1 MDSNHVAIISD
12 ALDVQMEPSGFPEST
27 TPFDYDPQSFLCEK
41 ETFKFAAFSTT
52 ILYCLVFFLS
62 LVGNSLVLW
71 VLVKYESLE
80 SLTNVFILNLC
91 LSDVVFSCLLP
102 LWTLEYHWG
111 WLLGD
116 FPCKLLSMLFSISL
130 CSSIFFLTIMTIHRY
145 LSVVS
150 PLSSLRVHTLRC
162 RVLVTT
168 AVWATSVLASIPDA
182 IFHKVFHHSEH
193 SRCDYAELKWF
204 LASVY
209 QHNVIFLFSMG
220 IILFCYVEILKTLFR
235 SRSKRH
241 HRTVRLIL
249 TIVLAHF
256 ISWAPYNLM
265 LFLQTLLKLEVIQS
279 CKISQQLDY
288 ALLICRD
295 FAFSH
300 CCFNPVLY
308 VFVGVKFR
316 RHLKTLLRHFWLC
329 RSQAPS
335 SSPLPHSPGAF
346 HYEGASFY

>member
-1 MDSNHVAIISD
+1 
-12 ALDVQMEPSGFPEST
+12 MEPSGIPEST
-27 TPFDYDPQSFLCEK
+27 TPYDYDSQSFLCETQ
-41 ETFKFAAFSTT
+41 TFTFAAFNTT

-62 LVGNSLVLW
+62 LVGNGLVLW

-91 LSDVVFSCLLP
+91 LSDLVFSFLLP
-102 LWTLEYHWG
+102 LWALVYHWG
-111 WLLGD
+111 WVLGD
-116 FPCKLLSMLFSISL
+116 FFCKLCNMIFSISL
-130 CSSIFFLTIMTIHRY
+130 FSSIFFLTIMTIHRY

-150 PLSSLRVHTLRC
+150 PLSSLRVYTLQC

-168 AVWATSVLASIPDA
+168 AVWAVSILSSIPDA
-182 IFHKVFHHSEH
+182 IFHKVFYHPEYSSEP
-193 SRCDYAELKWF
+193 SKCDYSELKWY

-209 QHNVIFLFSMG
+209 QHIVFFLLSMG
-220 IILFCYVEILKTLFR
+220 IILFCYVEILRTLFR

-256 ISWAPYNLM
+256 ISWAPYNLV
-265 LFLQTLLKLEVIQS
+265 LFLQTLLKLKIIQS
-279 CKISQQLDY
+279 CKAYWQLDY
-288 ALLICRD
+288 ALLICRN

-316 RHLKTLLRHFWLC
+316 RHLKSLLRHFGLC
-329 RSQAPS
+329 QSLASSPS
-335 SSPLPHSPGAF
+335 SLPHSPSAF